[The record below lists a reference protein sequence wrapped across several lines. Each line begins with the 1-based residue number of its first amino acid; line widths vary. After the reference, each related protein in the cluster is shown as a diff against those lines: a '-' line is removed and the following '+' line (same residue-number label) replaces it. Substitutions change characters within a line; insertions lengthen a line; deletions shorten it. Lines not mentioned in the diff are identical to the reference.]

1 MKLVTLLASSAALA
15 AIAVVVP
22 ATAPPKWNPVVSA
35 EAATSV
41 TFAVF
46 YDRLA
51 DHGDWIDH
59 DGDYVF
65 VPVVSDPDWRPYR
78 EGHWIY
84 ASSYGW
90 TWVSDE
96 PFGWAT
102 YHYGRW
108 GFDEEI
114 GWYWIPGTKW
124 APAWVS
130 WRRSGDHV
138 AWAPLPPRRGG
149 GDDVTVVVSVESIP
163 EYYWVAVPTRSFL
176 EVNLSVVIIDD
187 DRERRRIVNDSEF
200 VGSVNIENNI
210 VVNNVI
216 DVNFVEKNTG
226 KQVKE
231 VAVKETNDPA
241 AAKASDNEVAVF
253 NGTVEPDKSAKPGRL
268 KDAGEVK
275 QNQAENKQ
283 KIQSETGGE
292 AAAPTEGAPDA
303 EQAAQPGDKKKKLTP
318 EQAEGQAPE
327 EAPATEQAAQPDN
340 KKKKKVTPEQAEGQA
355 TEEAPAT
362 EQAAQPDNKK
372 KKKLTPEQAEGQA
385 TEEAPATE
393 QAAQPDNKKKKK
405 LTPEQAEGQTT
416 EEAPATEQAAQP
428 DNKKKKKLTP
438 EQAEGAASD
447 DMPVGSITKP
457 DQKADKKK
465 SDEPAAQK
473 AAPCDPA
480 AENCENPQQ

>member
-22 ATAPPKWNPVVSA
+22 ATAPPKWNPVAAA
-35 EAATSV
+35 EAATSI

-51 DHGDWIDH
+51 DHGDWINFE
-59 DGDYVF
+59 GNYVF

-114 GWYWIPGTKW
+114 GWYWIPGTRW

-138 AWAPLPPRRGG
+138 AWAPLPPG
-149 GDDVTVVVSVESIP
+149 GDDVTIVVSVESIP
-163 EYYWVAVPTRSFL
+163 EYYWIACPTRSFL
-176 EVNLSVVIIDD
+176 EVNLAVVIIDD
-187 DRERRRIVNDSEF
+187 DRERRRIVNEAEF

-216 DVNFVEKNTG
+216 DVNFIENNTG
-226 KQVKE
+226 KEVKE

-241 AAKASDNEVAVF
+241 AAKASDSEVAVF
-253 NGTVEPDKSAKPGRL
+253 SGTVEPDKSAKPPEL

-275 QNQAENKQ
+275 QNQAENKK
-283 KIQSETGGE
+283 KIQTE
-292 AAAPTEGAPDA
+292 AEGQAATPAPDA
-303 EQAAQPGDKKKKLTP
+303 TTDEGAVKTGETEPGGKKKKLTP
-318 EQAEGQAPE
+318 EQAEGEATG
-327 EAPATEQAAQPDN
+327 EAPATEQAAQPAD
-340 KKKKKVTPEQAEGQA
+340 
-355 TEEAPAT
+355 
-362 EQAAQPDNKK
+362 
-372 KKKLTPEQAEGQA
+372 
-385 TEEAPATE
+385 
-393 QAAQPDNKKKKK
+393 
-405 LTPEQAEGQTT
+405 
-416 EEAPATEQAAQP
+416 
-428 DNKKKKKLTP
+428 KKKKKLTP
-438 EQAEGAASD
+438 EQAEGAATAD
-447 DMPVGSITKP
+447 EMPVGSVTKP
-457 DQKADKKK
+457 AGQKADKKK
-465 SDEPAAQK
+465 KSEEPAAKK
-473 AAPCDPA
+473 AVPCDPA
-480 AENCENPQQ
+480 AENCENAQQY